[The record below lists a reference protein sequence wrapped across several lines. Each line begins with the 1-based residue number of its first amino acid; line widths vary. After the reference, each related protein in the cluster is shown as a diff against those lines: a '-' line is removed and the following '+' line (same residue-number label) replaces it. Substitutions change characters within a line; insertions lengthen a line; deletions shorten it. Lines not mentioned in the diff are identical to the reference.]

1 MGAAAE
7 GLGRGGLTLGGEFSI
22 MVATCLEKRESEREK
37 SLARLFSDK
46 EVEIIS
52 RGSRGGVA
60 EGVLTFWNM
69 F

>member
-1 MGAAAE
+1 MGKV
-7 GLGRGGLTLGGEFSI
+7 FSI
-22 MVATCLEKRESEREK
+22 IVATCLEKRESEREK

-52 RGSRGGVA
+52 RGSRGGLA
-60 EGVLTFWNM
+60 EGVLTFGNM